1 MKYLK
6 YITIIFLA
14 TLVASVG
21 AQVDVGAIGG
31 WTLGGKSGNA
41 NIKNNWNY
49 GAFLD
54 YTIQPGL
61 KAELFYNR
69 MESDLELKDV
79 AGFVQNLGSMSVE
92 YFQIGGVK
100 ELPMDQ
106 LAPFT
111 LVTVGATRFAAK
123 ESGIKDDWRF
133 SIVLGLGANYHVT
146 EKIGLRAQGRL
157 LMPMFWGGGGF
168 YCGTGGCGVG
178 LGSTAT
184 FIQVDLTAGLFISL

>member
-6 YITIIFLA
+6 YLTIIFLA
-14 TLVASVG
+14 ISVTTAA
-21 AQVDVGAIGG
+21 AQVDVGAYGG

-41 NIKNNWNY
+41 NIKNDWNY

-69 MESDLELKDV
+69 MESVLEIRDV
-79 AGFVQNLGSMSVE
+79 AGFKQDLGSMSVE
-92 YFQIGGVK
+92 YFQIGVMK

-111 LVTVGATRFAAK
+111 LVTVGATRFAPK

-133 SIVLGLGANYHVT
+133 SITLGLGANYHVT
-146 EKIGLRAQGRL
+146 EKIGLRAGGRL
-157 LMPMFWGGGGF
+157 LLPMFWGGGGF

-178 LGSTAT
+178 LGSRAT
-184 FIQVDLTAGLFISL
+184 FIQVDLSAGLFISL